1 MYMYHDA
8 PVGGHRGREK
18 TYLTVSRDFYWIR
31 QYQFVHKYI
40 RACGVCQRVQSS
52 PSLHAS
58 LQPLPVPT
66 ECWKSVSMDFVF
78 GFPADSHKNTGI
90 LVFADSFIKMVHL
103 VAVPESINALACA
116 RVVIDT
122 VFRLKWVA
130 S

>member
-1 MYMYHDA
+1 MKNLKQLSLVYRSSTDGCTVRNGQLQCSAVTGDTPRVVVPDHGDLRLRIMYHDA

-31 QYQFVHKYI
+31 QYQFVCNYI
-40 RACGVCQRVQSS
+40 RACGVCQRVKSS

-78 GFPADSHKNTGI
+78 
-90 LVFADSFIKMVHL
+90 
-103 VAVPESINALACA
+103 
-116 RVVIDT
+116 
-122 VFRLKWVA
+122 
-130 S
+130 